1 MAGMRRVHAV
11 NFIRTMA
18 VTTVL
23 FLAPFRFIELGFDGA
38 GIGIV
43 VALLAAAPI
52 VFSFPTG
59 WANDRVS
66 MKTVI
71 AGGLLAM
78 AGLLAAVGLVRS
90 VVGMAAVFLLLG
102 VANSAINV
110 SINSLYYKHEAAGDP
125 NRKYGRFVGWLSL
138 GPPTGLVLGSLLIR
152 AAGFGAL
159 LAALAV
165 LTALAALAVGGLGEE
180 KFAAVSVRDYRFGI
194 FNRKTLLFSVFLVL
208 LALHWGTEGT
218 VYGPFLRARFGLS
231 DSGVALYMAGA
242 YISLALAAFLVGRLK
257 YDQARNRR
265 LFLLGMVL
273 SGAGLMLMTVGDVR
287 LSFLF
292 RFIHEGGD
300 GLMGAFV
307 VLTIS
312 RLFEKKTIGGSAGI
326 LTALQ
331 TSGHVAGSL
340 AFSWLGF
347 RAGLQIPM
355 IVAGVIL
362 LANAAFGLAAVPRE
376 RGRRNGGHDSCFL
389 FVGNSET

>member
-18 VTTVL
+18 VTTVV
-23 FLAPFRFIELGFDGA
+23 FLAPFRFIELGFDGVA
-38 GIGIV
+38 IGVI

-71 AGGLLAM
+71 GGGLLAM
-78 AGLLAAVGLVRS
+78 AGLLVAAGLVRT
-90 VVGMAAVFLLLG
+90 VAPMAAVFLLLG

-110 SINSLYYKHEAAGDP
+110 SINSLYYKHETGGDP

-152 AAGFGAL
+152 AAGFDAL
-159 LAALAV
+159 LWALAA
-165 LTALAALAVGGLGEE
+165 LTALAALAVRGFGEE
-180 KFAAVSVRDYRFGI
+180 KFTAVSIRDYRFSI
-194 FNRKTLLFSVFLVL
+194 FNRRTLLFSVFLVL

-218 VYGPFLRARFGLS
+218 VYGPFLRSRFALS

-242 YISLALAAFLVGRLK
+242 YLALAGAAFLVGRLK
-257 YDQARNRR
+257 YDPARNRR

-273 SGAGLMLMTVGDVR
+273 SGAGLVLMTVGDVG

-300 GLMGAFV
+300 GLMGAFA

-312 RLFEKKTIGGSAGI
+312 GLFEKRTIGGSAGI

-331 TSGHVAGSL
+331 TSGHMAGSF

-347 RAGLQIPM
+347 RAGLEVPM
-355 IVAGVIL
+355 IVAGIIL
-362 LANAAFGLAAVPRE
+362 LANAAFGLVAVPR
-376 RGRRNGGHDSCFL
+376 D
-389 FVGNSET
+389 

>member
-1 MAGMRRVHAV
+1 MSGMRRVHAV

-18 VTTVL
+18 VTTVV
-23 FLAPFRFIELGFDGA
+23 FLAPFRFIELGFDGV
-38 GIGIV
+38 GIGII

-78 AGLLAAVGLVRS
+78 AVLLVAVGVVRS
-90 VVGMAAVFLLLG
+90 VAPMSAIFLLLG
-102 VANSAINV
+102 VANNAINV
-110 SINSLYYKHEAAGDP
+110 SINSLYYKHETPGDP

-152 AAGFGAL
+152 AGGFRALLWAMAGL
-159 LAALAV
+159 TVLAALA
-165 LTALAALAVGGLGEE
+165 ARGLGEE
-180 KFAAVSVRDYRFGI
+180 RFAAVSIRDYRFSI
-194 FNRKTLLFSVFLVL
+194 FNRRTLLFSVFLVL

-218 VYGPFLRARFGLS
+218 VYGPFLRSRFGLS

-242 YISLALAAFLVGRLK
+242 YLALAAAAFLVGRLK
-257 YDQARNRR
+257 YDADRNRR

-273 SGAGLMLMTVGDVR
+273 SGAGLVLMTAGDVR

-300 GLMGAFV
+300 GLMGAFA

-312 RLFEKKTIGGSAGI
+312 RLFEKRTIGGSAGI

-331 TSGHVAGSL
+331 TSGHMAGSL
-340 AFSWLGF
+340 VFPSLGF
-347 RAGLQIPM
+347 RAGLEVPM
-355 IVAGVIL
+355 IVAGAIL
-362 LANAAFGLAAVPRE
+362 LANAAFGLVAVPR
-376 RGRRNGGHDSCFL
+376 D
-389 FVGNSET
+389 VP